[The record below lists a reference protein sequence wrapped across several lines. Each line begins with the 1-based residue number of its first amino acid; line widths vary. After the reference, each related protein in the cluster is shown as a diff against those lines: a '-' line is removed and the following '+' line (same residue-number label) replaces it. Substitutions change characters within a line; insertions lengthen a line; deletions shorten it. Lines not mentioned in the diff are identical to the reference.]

1 MKESRFL
8 AETKKLHFVG
18 IGGIG
23 MSALA
28 QYALARGKKVSGS
41 DLAAGEQTNKLARL
55 GARIFIGHARNNARG
70 ADAVIVTSAV
80 DRDNPELQFARD
92 NGKPVLKRAE
102 FLRCA
107 ESEHRFSVAV
117 GGCHGK
123 TTATAMLAHM
133 LMCAKKS
140 ATCMIGGEDSIY
152 GNFTFGSDIFLTEAC
167 EYKRNFLC
175 LSPDVAVVLNI
186 DNDHLDCY
194 KDINDLIAAYRAFAE
209 KGVGVI
215 NADDENALRA
225 AGRNTVSFGIKNP
238 AMYGAE
244 KLTKDALGRYSFV
257 LTEYG
262 MKRRRVR
269 LSAAGLHNVYNALA
283 AIAAA
288 RAAGLT
294 AEEAARGAEDFTG
307 VKRRQEVIG
316 AVGGK
321 KIVAD
326 YAHHPKE
333 IAGALAEAKNPLVV
347 FQPHTYSRT
356 RLLMEDFLAVL
367 EKYPT
372 VIYPTYAAREKYD
385 YEGSAYAL
393 YAGLKERGAETAY
406 AENAGRLFEKL
417 EEKAGLYGEIYI
429 LGAGDLYD
437 ELTKRLK
444 KYDKV

>member
-1 MKESRFL
+1 M
-8 AETKKLHFVG
+8 
-18 IGGIG
+18 
-23 MSALA
+23 
-28 QYALARGKKVSGS
+28 
-41 DLAAGEQTNKLARL
+41 
-55 GARIFIGHARNNARG
+55 
-70 ADAVIVTSAV
+70 
-80 DRDNPELQFARD
+80 
-92 NGKPVLKRAE
+92 
-102 FLRCA
+102 
-107 ESEHRFSVAV
+107 AV

-326 YAHHPKE
+326 YAHHPTEIRATLTAAKNYPHKRLVLCFHPKE